1 MLAGIL
7 KNYEQKSNIGK
18 VEREVK
24 GGAGSG

>member
-7 KNYEQKSNIGK
+7 KNYEQKNNIGK

-24 GGAGSG
+24 GDAGSG